1 MSAQNDIF
9 HDIFYIIYNRSFFGG
24 SQSIYICHNSHRMG
38 PKPMTHKLTCK
49 EQKVS
54 FNETKRM
61 TTEMAEIQIQ
71 IITHKAGQG
80 RKQN

>member
-1 MSAQNDIF
+1 
-9 HDIFYIIYNRSFFGG
+9 
-24 SQSIYICHNSHRMG
+24 MG

-54 FNETKRM
+54 FNETKLM